1 MLRGVSLA
9 NPNQNLACRSLPL
22 AVFVKNPS
30 APGYDT
36 GLEIKTDTRAMTVV
50 TTLFF
55 MVGFLTCL
63 NDIIIPHLKGIFE
76 LNYAEAM
83 LVQFAFFSSY
93 AIFSYPGGMLV
104 DRFGY
109 KKTMVIGLITM
120 AVGAG
125 GFVPASVVASFPV
138 FLSALI
144 ILAAGMTIVQVSIN
158 PYVTVIGPAA
168 TASSRLNLAQA
179 FNSVGTFIAPF
190 LGAYV
195 ILRHVAK
202 QLQPAQLHSLPSAAL
217 QSYRATQ
224 ASSVRMPYI
233 GLALMLLLIAL
244 ALGLI
249 KLKTTT
255 GVSQHTQDFRP
266 GAFAEALSRPDSIWN
281 HPWLLFGALG
291 IFTYVGAEVA
301 IGSFLVNYMG
311 LPQIAGLREDVAANF
326 LPVYWG
332 GAMVGRFVGS
342 AILQKIKTG
351 TVLGIAAICAFA
363 LVMITMHTHGTGITN
378 YHAINLFGHHENIP
392 VPDSIA
398 MWSLLAVGL
407 CNSIMFPSIFTLG
420 IQDLGSLTSKGS
432 SLMIA
437 AILGGAVI
445 PEVMGKVADHIGVQ
459 AAFILPAICY
469 VYIACFGIAAIRRRV
484 ASDALLPTEP

>member
-1 MLRGVSLA
+1 MA
-9 NPNQNLACRSLPL
+9 

-63 NDIIIPHLKGIFE
+63 NDVIIPHLKAIFE

-93 AIFSYPGGMLV
+93 AVFSYPGGMLV

-109 KKTMVIGLITM
+109 KKTMVIGLIAM

-125 GFVPASVVASFPV
+125 GFVPASYVASFPV

-190 LGAYV
+190 LGAHY
-195 ILRHVAK
+195 ILHGVAQVK
-202 QLQPAQLHSLPSAAL
+202 PEVMHSFSAAAL

-266 GAFAEALSRPDSIWN
+266 GAFSEALTKPDSIWN

-291 IFTYVGAEVA
+291 IFTYVGAEVS

-311 LPQIAGLREDVAANF
+311 LPNIAGLRENIAANF

-332 GAMVGRFVGS
+332 GAMIGRFVGS
-342 AILQKIKTG
+342 AILQKVKTG
-351 TVLGIAAICAFA
+351 TVLGLAALCAFI
-363 LVMITMHTHGTGITN
+363 LVMVTMHTHGTGIMN
-378 YHAINLFGHHENIP
+378 FHEVNLFGHHENIP
-392 VPDSIA
+392 LPDSPA

-407 CNSIMFPSIFTLG
+407 FNSIMFPSIFTLG

-437 AILGGAVI
+437 AILGGAII
-445 PEVMGKVADHIGVQ
+445 PELMGKLADHIGVQ

-469 VYIACFGIAAIRRRV
+469 VYIAGFGL
-484 ASDALLPTEP
+484 ASIKRPPARDTLLTEEA

>member
-1 MLRGVSLA
+1 M
-9 NPNQNLACRSLPL
+9 
-22 AVFVKNPS
+22 AVFVRNPS
-30 APGYDT
+30 APGFDT
-36 GLEIKTDTRAMTVV
+36 GMEVKTDTRAMTVA
-50 TTLFF
+50 TALFF

-63 NDIIIPHLKGIFE
+63 NDIIIPHLKSIFE

-93 AIFSYPGGMLV
+93 FLFSYPGGMLV
-104 DRFGY
+104 EKFGY
-109 KKTMVIGLITM
+109 KKTMVAGLITM

-125 GFVPASVVASFPV
+125 GFVPASFVASFPV

-190 LGAYV
+190 LGSYL

-202 QLQPAQLHSLPSAAL
+202 QIAPAQLHSLPAAVQ
-217 QSYRATQ
+217 QSYREAQ
-224 ASSVRMPYI
+224 ASSVRLPYI
-233 GLALMLLLIAL
+233 ALALMLLLIAL

-266 GAFAEALSRPDSIWN
+266 GAFAEAFSRPDSIWR

-291 IFTYVGAEVA
+291 IFTYVGAEVS

-311 LPQIAGLREDVAANF
+311 LPGIAGLRKDVAANS
-326 LPVYWG
+326 LHVYCG
-332 GAMVGRFVGS
+332 GAMIGSFVGS
-342 AILQKIKTG
+342 AILQKIRTG
-351 TVLGIAAICAFA
+351 TVLAIAAICAFA
-363 LVMITMHTHGTGITN
+363 LVMITMHTHGTGIIH
-378 YHAINLFGHHENIP
+378 YHQLNLFGHEQNIP
-392 VPDSIA
+392 FPDSPA

-407 CNSIMFPSIFTLG
+407 FNSIMFPSIFTLG
-420 IQDLGSLTSKGS
+420 IQDLGPLTSKGS

-445 PEVMGKVADHIGVQ
+445 PELMGKLADHIGVQ

-469 VYIACFGIAAIRRRV
+469 VYIGCFGLASIRRRA
-484 ASDALLPTEP
+484 ASNTLLLEDA

>member
-1 MLRGVSLA
+1 M
-9 NPNQNLACRSLPL
+9 

-30 APGYDT
+30 APGFDPDAQ
-36 GLEIKTDTRAMTVV
+36 IQTDTRAMTVA
-50 TTLFF
+50 TALFF

-63 NDIIIPHLKGIFE
+63 NDIIIPHLKAIFE

-93 AIFSYPGGMLV
+93 FLFSYPGGLLV
-104 DRFGY
+104 ERLGY
-109 KKTMVIGLITM
+109 KQTMVTGLITM
-120 AVGAG
+120 AVGAA
-125 GFVPASVVASFPV
+125 GFVPASFIASFPV
-138 FLSALI
+138 FLTALI

-190 LGAYV
+190 FGSYL
-195 ILRHVAK
+195 ILRHVAA
-202 QLQPAQLHSLPSAAL
+202 QIQPKQLHSLSLAAQ
-217 QSYRATQ
+217 QSYRAAQ
-224 ASSVRMPYI
+224 ASSVRLPYI
-233 GLALMLLLIAL
+233 GLALMLLLLAL

-249 KLKTTT
+249 RLKTST
-255 GVSQHTQDFRP
+255 GISQHTQDFRP
-266 GAFAEALSRPDSIWN
+266 GAFAEALSRPDSIWR

-291 IFTYVGAEVA
+291 IFTYVGAEVS

-311 LPQIAGLREDVAANF
+311 LPQVAGLRESVAANF

-332 GAMVGRFVGS
+332 GAMIGRFAGS
-342 AILQKIKTG
+342 AILQKVRTG
-351 TVLGIAAICAFA
+351 VVLGIAAVCAFA
-363 LVMITMHTHGTGITN
+363 LVIVTMHTHGTGQVYPLHVMGRVVDLPRST
-378 YHAINLFGHHENIP
+378 
-392 VPDSIA
+392 A

-407 CNSIMFPSIFTLG
+407 FNSIMFPSIFTLG
-420 IQDLGSLTSKGS
+420 IQDLGPLTSKGS

-445 PEVMGKVADHIGVQ
+445 PELMGKFADHVGVQ
-459 AAFILPAICY
+459 AAFLLPAICY
-469 VYIACFGIAAIRRRV
+469 VYIACFGVAAIRRRP
-484 ASDALLPTEP
+484 ATDALLPLDE

>member
-1 MLRGVSLA
+1 M
-9 NPNQNLACRSLPL
+9 

-30 APGYDT
+30 APGYDS
-36 GLEIKTDTRAMTVV
+36 GLEIKTDVRAMTVV

-63 NDIIIPHLKGIFE
+63 NDIIIPHLKSIFE

-93 AIFSYPGGMLV
+93 FLFSYPGGLLV
-104 DRFGY
+104 EKFGY
-109 KKTMVIGLITM
+109 KQAMVAGLITM

-125 GFVPASVVASFPV
+125 GFVPASFVASFPV

-168 TASSRLNLAQA
+168 TSSSRLNLAQA
-179 FNSVGTFIAPF
+179 FNSVGTFMAPF
-190 LGAYV
+190 VGASL

-202 QLQPAQLHSLPSAAL
+202 QIEPSRLHSLPSAVQ
-217 QSYRATQ
+217 QSYRAAQ

-291 IFTYVGAEVA
+291 IFTYVGAEVS

-311 LPQIAGLREDVAANF
+311 LPQIAGLREAVAANY
-326 LPVYWG
+326 LPAYWG
-332 GAMVGRFVGS
+332 GAMIGRFAGA

-351 TVLGIAAICAFA
+351 TVLGIAAICAFL
-363 LVMITMHTHGTGITN
+363 LVMITMHTHGTGAV
-378 YHAINLFGHHENIP
+378 HPVSLFGHTVDLPH
-392 VPDSIA
+392 STA

-407 CNSIMFPSIFTLG
+407 FNSIMFPSIFTLG
-420 IQDLGSLTSKGS
+420 IQDLGPLTSKGS

-437 AILGGAVI
+437 AILGGAVV
-445 PEVMGKVADHIGVQ
+445 PELMGKLADHIGVQ
-459 AAFILPAICY
+459 AAFILPALCY
-469 VYIACFGIAAIRRRV
+469 VYIAAFGIAAIRRPP
-484 ASDALLPTEP
+484 ASNSLLPADL